1 MSSMRLRAQSQ
12 FRTLDTPGGV
22 NLNSNDYLGLA
33 SDPRMK
39 RAVLDAVAHATT
51 VGSTGSRLLSGNAR
65 EWEEAERSF
74 AQFAGTEAALYF
86 GSGYAAN
93 VGLLTSILKPDDT
106 VFSDARNHASLIDGI
121 RLSGAAKVIYPHCD
135 LSFLESV
142 LREHAGDAGAKV
154 IVTETVFSMEGD
166 IAPMDGLMRLAQK
179 IWSRTCA
186 RRSARNRRLGPKG
199 RGVAAEHDCEREIL
213 ASVHTCGKALASAG
227 AFVCGGHA
235 LKDYLVN
242 RARTF
247 IFSTAMPPYFAR
259 QIQAAVDLAREA
271 DAERAHLRQIAS
283 ALREEL
289 VRARVRL
296 RDERDAHR
304 AGDAGNQRNG
314 AARRERTATER
325 ICGAGDSAA
334 DRTRRQ
340 SPCPLFADE
349 PNYARR
355 NSPSRAGDG
364 RGVQNAASSPGRARR
379 SCLSVSSSPERIP
392 EWARR
397 SSPRLLCAAL
407 EAIYWKPIQTGTR
420 EGTDRKT
427 VMQLARLPRARTFPE
442 TYRFAP
448 PVSPHLAARRA
459 GVRIELRQIR
469 VPRLAAREKL
479 IVEGAGG
486 ALVPINGTQLMT
498 DLMKHLRLPVLLV
511 ARTSLGTINHTL
523 LSLAALRAARLNIRG
538 VIMVGEPE
546 S

>member
-1 MSSMRLRAQSQ
+1 VLDTNPRTIDERIAHELDALRAQSQ

-93 VGLLTSILKPDDT
+93 VGLLTSILKPGDT

-121 RLSGAAKVIYPHCD
+121 RLSGASTVIYPHCD

-142 LREHAGDAGAKV
+142 LREHAGNAGAKV
-154 IVTETVFSMEGD
+154 IITETVFSMEGD
-166 IAPMDGLMRLAQK
+166 IVPLDGLISLVRKYGAALVLDEAHA
-179 IWSRTCA
+179 TGV
-186 RRSARNRRLGPKG
+186 LGPGG
-199 RGVAAEHDCEREIL
+199 RGVAAEHGCEREIL

-227 AFVCGGHA
+227 AFVCGGNA

-289 VRARVRL
+289 SARAFDCGTSATHIVPVMLGTNEMALHVASELQRSGFAVRAIRPPTVPEGSARVRFSL
-296 RDERDAHR
+296 TSRTTLDEIRRLALAMDAACKTRH
-304 AGDAGNQRNG
+304 QV
-314 AARRERTATER
+314 
-325 ICGAGDSAA
+325 SAA
-334 DRTRRQ
+334 H
-340 SPCPLFADE
+340 AVH
-349 PNYARR
+349 A
-355 NSPSRAGDG
+355 
-364 RGVQNAASSPGRARR
+364 
-379 SCLSVSSSPERIP
+379 
-392 EWARR
+392 
-397 SSPRLLCAAL
+397 
-407 EAIYWKPIQTGTR
+407 
-420 EGTDRKT
+420 
-427 VMQLARLPRARTFPE
+427 
-442 TYRFAP
+442 
-448 PVSPHLAARRA
+448 
-459 GVRIELRQIR
+459 
-469 VPRLAAREKL
+469 
-479 IVEGAGG
+479 
-486 ALVPINGTQLMT
+486 
-498 DLMKHLRLPVLLV
+498 
-511 ARTSLGTINHTL
+511 
-523 LSLAALRAARLNIRG
+523 
-538 VIMVGEPE
+538 
-546 S
+546 